1 MNDPKKIALAYCID
15 NIKVAEEIDNRISQ
29 HTPYRF
35 EHIYCK
41 KTTSEPSVAER
52 LSDYSGPILLII
64 SDNFLKSAQCM
75 KKGLSFLQNRGSQV
89 LPIVANGISKD
100 EDSGKLVRI
109 PTDFE
114 RVSDIIQYINYWQDQ
129 YLDLRRQKRQLKGL
143 DEEKFN
149 AHLKVMRE
157 ISSEAGEFLRLLR
170 NMEYTH
176 YEKFSANHFKEFF
189 DFMEDTS
196 TWESFRE
203 VDEEPEAKPEAAP
216 PEEEIDTSGIP
227 GMDMLEEREA
237 ETREIK
243 SGEAASESFSGE
255 EKKEEAEEGHRLQ
268 QEPAYK
274 EEPEEENYEEEEEE
288 EDISEIIEASKR
300 YANAGELNRSVAI
313 LSNALEEHPDH
324 TYLRYRYALMLAQ
337 REERI
342 PDAMAQLYQI
352 LEVEPD
358 NPHVQFLMGELAE
371 LRGDFSQARHYYE
384 RVAEKQPEHPD
395 IFYRLGVVI
404 GNHYP
409 DENEKAAGYFKRA
422 FEKNP
427 ENVDA
432 MYQYAMLVGESLNR
446 PEEAMQY
453 FQRVLQK
460 QEDHPF
466 ANYDLALIHH
476 RLGETEQAREYY
488 LRAIHINPELQT
500 EENDIA
506 FNLQETEKE
515 ETLEAHPETE
525 PEKADMEWSVP
536 PPEKGEEQE
545 AEEVKEKK
553 EEAIS
558 TAGSEPLSAAADNGA
573 GMEVEETEE
582 EKGET
587 VVEGESEA
595 DPIADLK
602 RNIQRLEEMLAK
614 RKASDRPEEKKKT
627 GKGKIVM
634 ITGATSGIGRATA
647 KEFAENGYRL
657 ILTGR
662 RQERLDRLK
671 GIFEELYASEVRTL
685 CFDVRKVDEI
695 KEVFQN
701 ELDFEWRQ
709 IDILINNAGKAKG
722 FDPIHRGRLEHWEE
736 MIDTNIKGL
745 LYLTRAVVPYM
756 IKRRNGHIIN
766 LASTAGKEVY
776 AKGNVYCATKFAV
789 EALTKAIRLDLLKYN
804 IRVSQVSPGHVEHT
818 EFADVRF
825 DGNEEKAKIYEDF
838 VPLNAR
844 DVAEAIYFIASRPR
858 HVNIQD
864 ILMTGTQQAGSKDV
878 DRRGRELVNF
888 FIDRIR
894 PEEDPDDLPA
904 YELKPER
911 EQEQGE

>member
-29 HTPYRF
+29 HTPFRF
-35 EHIYCK
+35 EHVYCK

-52 LSDYSGPILLII
+52 LNDFGGPILLII

-75 KKGLSFLQNRGSQV
+75 KKGLSFLQNKGSQV
-89 LPIVANGISKD
+89 LPIVATGYAKK
-100 EDSGKLVRI
+100 EESGKVVRI

-129 YLDLRRQKRQLKGL
+129 YLDLRRQKRQLEGL
-143 DEEKFN
+143 DEENFN

-170 NMEYTH
+170 NMEYVH
-176 YEKFSANHFKEFF
+176 YEQFATDHFKTFFEFVNALP
-189 DFMEDTS
+189 

-203 VDEEPEAKPEAAP
+203 VDEEQAVSPEPAP
-216 PEEEIDTSGIP
+216 AEDEIDTSGIP
-227 GMDMLEEREA
+227 GMDMLDKRAA
-237 ETREIK
+237 ETPEETNAAEQPEIK
-243 SGEAASESFSGE
+243 E
-255 EKKEEAEEGHRLQ
+255 EEEEEEQMTELAREEEIEEETEEEA
-268 QEPAYK
+268 
-274 EEPEEENYEEEEEE
+274 EEEE
-288 EDISEIIEASKR
+288 EDISEVIETSRR
-300 YANAGELNRSVAI
+300 YANAGEWNRSIAV
-313 LSNALEEHPDH
+313 LSNAVEEHPDH

-371 LRGDFSQARHYYE
+371 LRGNFSKARQYYE
-384 RVAEKQPEHPD
+384 RVAEKHPEHPD

-404 GNHYP
+404 ANHYS

-422 FEKNP
+422 FEKDP
-427 ENVDA
+427 DNVDA
-432 MYQYAMLVGESLNR
+432 IYQYAMLVGESLDR

-466 ANYDLALIHH
+466 ANYDLALIYH

-500 EENDIA
+500 EENDVA
-506 FNLQETEKE
+506 FNLKE
-515 ETLEAHPETE
+515 EMTESSSQPEL
-525 PEKADMEWSVP
+525 KQADMEWSVP
-536 PPEKGEEQE
+536 PPEKGQETEETE
-545 AEEVKEKK
+545 KVKEEK

-558 TAGSEPLSAAADNGA
+558 AAGSPPQSTDNGTDKEA
-573 GMEVEETEE
+573 KTEQAAEPEMEAEE
-582 EKGET
+582 EQEPQL
-587 VVEGESEA
+587 EAEAES
-595 DPIADLK
+595 DPIQDLK
-602 RNIQRLEEMLAK
+602 ENIRRLEEMLSK
-614 RKASDRPEEKKKT
+614 RKVAAAKPEKEKP
-627 GKGKIVM
+627 GSGKIVM
-634 ITGATSGIGRATA
+634 ITGATSGIGRACA

-662 RQERLDRLK
+662 RQERLDHLK
-671 GIFEELYASEVRTL
+671 GIFEELYDSEIRTL
-685 CFDVRKVDEI
+685 CFDVRNVDEI
-695 KEVFQN
+695 KEVFQDK
-701 ELDFEWRQ
+701 LDFEWRQ

-804 IRVSQVSPGHVEHT
+804 IRVSQVSPGHVENT
-818 EFADVRF
+818 EFAEVRF

-844 DVAEAIYFIASRPR
+844 DVAGAIYFIASRPR

-894 PEEDPDDLPA
+894 PEQDPEELPA
-904 YELKPER
+904 HELKSEETQ
-911 EQEQGE
+911 EQED